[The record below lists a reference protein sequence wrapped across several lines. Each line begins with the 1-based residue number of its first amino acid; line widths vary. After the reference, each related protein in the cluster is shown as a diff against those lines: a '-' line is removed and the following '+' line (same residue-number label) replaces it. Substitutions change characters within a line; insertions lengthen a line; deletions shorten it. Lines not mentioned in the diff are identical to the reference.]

1 MLPSVSNQVS
11 PAQPESHPRRSGWI
25 RWGISIL
32 LLGLLIY
39 FFWPMVGEIKE
50 AAFLFRR
57 AHWLWFGVALAVQ
70 VCSYSSLTWLN
81 VLALRP
87 FSGRIGFLQLTAVLT
102 AMAFIAVA
110 VPSAGLSGVALRVHL
125 LRKYK
130 YLPEESLFSLM
141 VETMLELIAL
151 ATVALVGILYLVRRG
166 RISDGSFMY
175 AILAG
180 VCTLVVFWYF
190 WRLINNYSRSRRLLG
205 WLVGRWNRLAGRFK
219 RFDLEYLNDR
229 LRFFQ
234 RNLKRYD
241 LPILIK
247 LPLSAYGKAILDV
260 ITMGLCFRLFGYEI
274 SPSLL
279 FIGYGLVL
287 TFSGLTALPGGL
299 VMTDAFVPII
309 FSWLRVPGS
318 VAIAAGLS
326 YRLIAF
332 WLVRFVGYLCWLWLE
347 KRK

>member
-11 PAQPESHPRRSGWI
+11 PVQPESRPRRSAWI
-25 RWGISIL
+25 RWGISSL
-32 LLGLLIY
+32 LLALLIY

-50 AAFLFRR
+50 AAALFRR
-57 AHWLWFGVALAVQ
+57 AQWIWFFVALAVQ
-70 VCSYSSLTWLN
+70 ALSYSSLTWLN
-81 VLALRP
+81 ALALRP
-87 FSGRIGFLQLTAVLT
+87 FSGRIGFFHLTAVLT
-102 AMAFIAVA
+102 SMAFIAVA

-125 LRKYK
+125 LRKYR

-141 VETMLELIAL
+141 VETTLELIAL

-166 RISDGSFMY
+166 RISDDSFLF
-175 AILAG
+175 ALLAG
-180 VCTLVVFWYF
+180 VCTLLVFWYF
-190 WRLINNYSRSRRLLG
+190 WRLLNNYSRSRGLLG
-205 WLVGRWNRLAGRFK
+205 WFVGWWNRLAGRFK
-219 RFDLEYLNDR
+219 RFDLDYLDDR

-234 RNLKRYD
+234 KNLKRYD
-241 LPILIK
+241 LPLLIK
-247 LPLSAYGKAILDV
+247 LPLSAYGKVILDV
-260 ITMGLCFRLFGYEI
+260 LTMGICFRLFGYEI
-274 SPSLL
+274 SPSSL

-299 VMTDAFVPII
+299 VMTDAFVPVI